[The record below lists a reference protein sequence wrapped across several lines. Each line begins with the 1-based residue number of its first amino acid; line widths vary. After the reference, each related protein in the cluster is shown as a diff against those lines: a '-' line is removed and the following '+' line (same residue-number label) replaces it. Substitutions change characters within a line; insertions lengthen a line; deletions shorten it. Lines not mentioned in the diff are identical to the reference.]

1 MEIVN
6 QKMKHI
12 RTDIKNNEQSYRG
25 TIVEVR
31 NNNMDR
37 AISILKKKL
46 QDDGFFN
53 ELRKREYYITKS
65 EKRRLAKSAG
75 KRRVQKEN
83 EKRLEE
89 FGF

>member
-1 MEIVN
+1 ME
-6 QKMKHI
+6 
-12 RTDIKNNEQSYRG
+12 
-25 TIVEVR
+25 VEVR
-31 NNNMDR
+31 NNNVDKAMR
-37 AISILKKKL
+37 ILKKKL

-53 ELRKREYYITKS
+53 ELRKREFYMTRS
-65 EKRRLAKSAG
+65 EKRRLAKAAD

>member
-12 RTDIKNNEQSYRG
+12 RTDIKNNEKSYRG

-53 ELRKREYYITKS
+53 ELRKREHYITKS

>member
-1 MEIVN
+1 ME
-6 QKMKHI
+6 
-12 RTDIKNNEQSYRG
+12 
-25 TIVEVR
+25 VEVR
-31 NNNMDR
+31 NNNVDKAMR
-37 AISILKKKL
+37 ILKKKL

-53 ELRKREYYITKS
+53 ELRKREYYMTKS
-65 EKRRLAKSAG
+65 EKRRLAKAAG

>member
-1 MEIVN
+1 
-6 QKMKHI
+6 MKHI
-12 RTDIKNNEQSYRG
+12 RSDIKKNEKSYRG
-25 TIVEVR
+25 MIVEVR
-31 NNNMDR
+31 NNNMDK

-53 ELRKREYYITKS
+53 ELRKREYYMTKS

>member
-12 RTDIKNNEQSYRG
+12 RTDIKNNEKSYRG

-83 EKRLEE
+83 EKRFEE